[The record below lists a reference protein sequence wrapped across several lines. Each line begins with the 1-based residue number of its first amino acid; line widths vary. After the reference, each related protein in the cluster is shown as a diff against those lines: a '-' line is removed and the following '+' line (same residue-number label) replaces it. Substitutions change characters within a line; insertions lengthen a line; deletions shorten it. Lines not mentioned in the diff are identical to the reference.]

1 MFLQQAEESAK
12 AQRRVRGPFHLGR
25 DPDPERAISGLR
37 LKTAETLTKSA
48 GTCEYVDDSN
58 LIALVHCGNG
68 QDLDTAKMADV
79 MSVEQRSAAMSKI
92 RSRDTKPELW
102 VRQAL
107 WHSGFRY
114 RLHAKELPGRPDI
127 VLPRWRTVVFVH
139 GCFWHRHEG
148 CPFFRLPSTRPAF
161 WDAKLGR
168 NQVRDTAAV
177 HALCASGWRV
187 AVVWECALKGD
198 LAGTAIQLVSWIKSR
213 SSGIELFLAGARVAR
228 KALD

>member
-25 DPDPERAISGLR
+25 DPNPERAISGLC
-37 LKTAETLTKSA
+37 LKTAETFTESA

-58 LIALVHCGNG
+58 LIAFVHCGNG

-92 RSRDTKPELW
+92 RSRDTKPELL

-107 WHSGFRY
+107 WHSGFRF
-114 RLHAKELPGRPDI
+114 RLHAKDLPGRPDI
-127 VLPRWRTVVFVH
+127 VLPRWKAVVFVH

-148 CPFFRLPSTRPAF
+148 CPFFRLPSTRPEF
-161 WDAKLGR
+161 WDAKLRR
-168 NQVRDTAAV
+168 NRVRDATAEQ
-177 HALCASGWRV
+177 ALCASGWRV

-198 LAGTAIQLVSWIKSR
+198 LAETTNQLVSWIR
-213 SSGIELFLAGARVAR
+213 SGSNGIELFLANASVAR
-228 KALD
+228 KTLD